1 MNLYLQLITYSTKGN
16 IMNKKN
22 RIVSRSGAKLSIGLF
37 GGIIIFGIFLAIMG
51 AKTDP
56 KGYNIPKRDSSGRII
71 GFEEKW
77 DDGDTPYIVFGVLI
91 VISGFSGLISSG
103 LTLQALDELG
113 VDAIPAQDL
122 KRYKKQKREAKV
134 QNLSNRQQPN
144 TNFQNNN
151 KQFYNHSNQNTGN
164 FSNNMNGY
172 QSVNN
177 GYNNT
182 SANYANSN
190 NNAQNTVIEIC
201 PACKQKLRFPS
212 GKGQMEATCPRCNY
226 AFYIRT

>member
-1 MNLYLQLITYSTKGN
+1 
-16 IMNKKN
+16 MNKKN
-22 RIVSRSGAKLSIGLF
+22 RIVSRSGVKLSIGSF
-37 GGIIIFGIFLAIMG
+37 GVLIIFGIFLVIMG
-51 AKTDP
+51 FKTEP
-56 KGYNIPKRDSSGRII
+56 TSYK
-71 GFEEKW
+71 
-77 DDGDTPYIVFGVLI
+77 DTWTYL
-91 VISGFSGLISSG
+91 ISGYILVFSSILGLNSSG

-113 VDAIPAQDL
+113 VDAIPAEDL
-122 KRYKKQKREAKV
+122 KRYKKQKRETKV

-151 KQFYNHSNQNTGN
+151 KQFYNHNNQNTGN

-201 PACKQKLRFPS
+201 PACKQKLRFPC
-212 GKGQMEATCPRCNY
+212 GKGQMEATCPRCKY